1 MSWGLN
7 QLTCRVPLG
16 DMLRFYQSHL
26 INLIR
31 PTSFFLRLSITDFRV
46 EVISVVLG
54 TPTRMRKRRTRIPDF
69 FPAFEHRAVSDLG
82 IRLIGCF

>member
-16 DMLRFYQSHL
+16 DMLRFYQSDL

-31 PTSFFLRLSITDFRV
+31 PTSFFLRLSITDFQPWRRGHFGCARNTHANEKKTHPNCRV
-46 EVISVVLG
+46 LPS
-54 TPTRMRKRRTRIPDF
+54 F
-69 FPAFEHRAVSDLG
+69 
-82 IRLIGCF
+82 